1 MGAIEFVQVTAGDLE
16 KYRMLILPAIYD
28 ELSASESMETEYI
41 CIAAQDGDEPVGV
54 IVTDMEDNG
63 DLNLLSI
70 WTDQRC
76 RRQGVATALLKKMT
90 YVAFRLY
97 DWDDT
102 QYGDDIIIKAMYSL
116 SDNFREPFE
125 AWLKKNDFTDF
136 AIMDEGEGDK
146 PAICG
151 ATAEVHFYR
160 ADENGEGNPS

>member
-28 ELSASESMETEYI
+28 ELSASESIETEYI

-54 IVTDMEDNG
+54 IITDMEDSG

-70 WTDQRC
+70 WTDPGC
-76 RRQGVATALLKKMT
+76 RRQGVASALLKKMT
-90 YVAFRLY
+90 YVALKLF
-97 DWDDT
+97 DWEEM
-102 QYGDDIIIKAMYSL
+102 QYGEDILIKAMYSL
-116 SDNFREPFE
+116 SDNYREPFE
-125 AWLKKNDFTDF
+125 SWLRKNDFTDF
-136 AIMDEGEGDK
+136 AILDEADGDK

-160 ADENGEGNPS
+160 ADENDEGNPS